1 MGLNEVSLPVEDAPA
16 AKVTSRKK
24 QRQSQTSGLG
34 PLLFSLTVIALLY
47 AGWQNQEET
56 MLTAESGAGY
66 ALGIIGSVLMLLLL
80 LYPLRKKLRSMHRLG
95 PIKYWFRTHMIF
107 GVIGPVCIIFHANY
121 HLGSLNS
128 NVALF
133 CMLLVASSG
142 LIGRYFYKK
151 IHFGLYGGKAT
162 LKELGQATR
171 ISRGELSDEIPLN
184 SHLQTM
190 LKKIEQASLA
200 EHKGILGSA
209 LHVVRFTLLSRRYH
223 FRLRRI
229 MKRALQREAQRQN
242 WPAREFRRHYRALRR
257 HLRKYL
263 AVTRKIAELGFYD
276 RLFSLWHVL
285 HLPLFLMM
293 IISGLI
299 HVYAVHAY

>member
-1 MGLNEVSLPVEDAPA
+1 MAMNEATLPIETVPTVA
-16 AKVTSRKK
+16 KK
-24 QRQSQTSGLG
+24 QRQHQLSSLT
-34 PLLFSLTVIALLY
+34 PTIFSLMVLALLY
-47 AGWQNQEET
+47 AGWFNREET

-66 ALGIIGSVLMLLLL
+66 ALGIIGGVLMLLLL
-80 LYPLRKKLRSMHRLG
+80 LYPLRKKIRGLQRLG
-95 PIKYWFRTHMIF
+95 PVKYWFRTHMIF
-107 GVIGPVCIIFHANY
+107 GVIGPVCVIFHANY

-142 LIGRYFYKK
+142 LVGRYFYKK

-162 LKELGQATR
+162 LKELGQATQ
-171 ISRGELSDEIPLN
+171 ISRGELSTAVQLN
-184 SHLQTM
+184 TRLQAM
-190 LKKIEQASLA
+190 LQKIEQAALLKQ
-200 EHKGILGSA
+200 KGILSSA
-209 LHVVRFTLLSRRYH
+209 LHVVSFAVLSRSYH

-229 MKRALQREAQRQN
+229 MKRALQREAKRQN
-242 WPAREFRRHYRALRR
+242 WQRRELRRHYRELR
-257 HLRKYL
+257 HQLKSYL
-263 AVTRKIAELGFYD
+263 AVTRKVAELSFYE

-293 IISGLI
+293 IISGVI

>member
-1 MGLNEVSLPVEDAPA
+1 MGLNEATLPTENATATKPA
-16 AKVTSRKK
+16 SGTK
-24 QRQSQTSGLG
+24 QRQRQTAGLG
-34 PLLFSLTVIALLY
+34 PLLFSLIVIGLLY
-47 AGWQNQEET
+47 AGWQNREET

-80 LYPLRKKLRSMHRLG
+80 LYPLRKKLRSMYRLG
-95 PIKYWFRTHMIF
+95 PVKYWFRTHMIF

-142 LIGRYFYKK
+142 LVGRYFYKK

-171 ISRGELSDEIPLN
+171 ISREALSDSAHLN
-184 SHLQTM
+184 TRMQKMLQ
-190 LKKIEQASLA
+190 KIERASLA
-200 EHKGILGSA
+200 EHKGILSCA
-209 LHVVRFTLLSRRYH
+209 LHVVRFALLSRSYH

-229 MKRALQREAQRQN
+229 MKRALQCEARRQN
-242 WPAREFRRHYRALRR
+242 WQAREFRRHYRALRR

-293 IISGLI
+293 IISGVI